1 MRRGE
6 TRPALPARL
15 LHALA
20 IGGALLICG
29 AATIAKAASEYTGQQ
44 LSEPALLPAPWIDTG
59 PVLSAADQDR
69 YRRIFAAQAK
79 GQFTEADRISW
90 DLGDRILMGHVL
102 AQRFLSNTYVSKY
115 GELAQ
120 WLEDNGDHAN
130 ADKIHRLALA
140 KLPKGAKVPAAP
152 PGPVLPE
159 DLRGDAGGMVSERVQ
174 RVASGDFQAGVEAWR
189 AGRYEQARK
198 RFEHLATLPGA
209 PAESLAAGALWTA
222 RAHLRLGR
230 PEQVN
235 AYLAKAASF
244 PHTFHG
250 LIATRQLG
258 QEIGLRWEVG
268 NDRYPAFDQLLGVAA
283 TRRAIALAEV
293 DQREPALAEMR
304 ALHRQ
309 ASPATAA
316 LLLDVAARIDAPAEV
331 MKLGEETLLRYAT
344 RADVA
349 LYPLPRWQPTGGF
362 LVDRALLYSMMRQES
377 GFETGA
383 RSPAR
388 ARGLMQLMP
397 NTAAFVARDPSMGLP
412 VRGKLDE
419 PAVNMELGQRYVLHL
434 LETEAVRGSL
444 VHLLAAYNAGPGN
457 LKAWRDK
464 LKIEDDPLLFIASI
478 PFNETRGFV
487 ERVLAGYW
495 IYAHRLG
502 RDLRSLDE
510 LAGGQWPLYVDDA
523 TASVRERA
531 RDYAAD

>member
-1 MRRGE
+1 M
-6 TRPALPARL
+6 
-15 LHALA
+15 
-20 IGGALLICG
+20 G
-29 AATIAKAASEYTGQQ
+29 AAPVAKAASEYTGQQ
-44 LSEPALLPAPWIDTG
+44 LHEPALPAPWIDAG
-59 PVLSAADQDR
+59 PVLSDADQDR

-79 GQFTEADRISW
+79 GQLTEADRISW
-90 DLGDRILMGHVL
+90 DLSDRVLMGHVL
-102 AQRFLSNTYVSKY
+102 AQRFLSNTYVSRY

-120 WLEDNGDHAN
+120 WLEDNGDHVN
-130 ADKIHRLALA
+130 ADKIHRLALS
-140 KLPKGAKVPAAP
+140 KLPKGATPPAVPL
-152 PGPVLPE
+152 GPMLPE
-159 DLRGDAGGMVSERVQ
+159 SLRGDAGEVVNEKVQ
-174 RVASGDFQAGVEAWR
+174 RVASGDFMNGVEAWR

-198 RFEHLATLPGA
+198 RFEHLAMLQGA
-209 PAESLAAGALWTA
+209 PAEARAAGALWTA
-222 RAHLRLGR
+222 RAYLRLGK
-230 PEQVN
+230 PEAVN
-235 AYLAKAASF
+235 AFLGRAAAY

-258 QEIGLRWEVG
+258 QDIDLRWDVA
-268 NDRYPAFDQLLGVAA
+268 NDRYPAFDRLLGVGA

-293 DQREPALAEMR
+293 DQRELALAEMR

-309 ASPATAA
+309 ASPTTAA
-316 LLLDVAARIDAPAEV
+316 LLLDVAARIDSPAEV
-331 MKLGEETLLRYAT
+331 MKLGQETLQRYAT

-362 LVDRALLYSMMRQES
+362 LVDRALLYAMMRQES

-383 RSPAR
+383 RSQQR

-397 NTAAFVARDPSMGLP
+397 NTAAVMARDPSMGLP

-457 LKAWRDK
+457 LKAWRDR

-478 PFNETRGFV
+478 PFDETRGFV

-510 LAGGQWPLYVDDA
+510 LAGGKWPLYVDDA
-523 TASVRERA
+523 TATASIRERA